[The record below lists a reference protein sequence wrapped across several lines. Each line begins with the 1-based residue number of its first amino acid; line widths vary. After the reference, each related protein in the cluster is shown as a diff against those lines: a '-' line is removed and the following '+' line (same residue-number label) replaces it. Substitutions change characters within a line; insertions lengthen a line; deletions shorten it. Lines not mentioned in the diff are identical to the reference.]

1 LIILQ
6 ILKRKVIV
14 SLVVSIFCYQCIGL
28 TKAWTENEI
37 IRIFKSYKK
46 HGTKWSLIINEFPG
60 RTENEIKN
68 KFYTTLRRV
77 ATRAQ
82 LEDPVKYDSSFIKCK
97 SNLLQFV
104 DAAIEYSHTLPS
116 KRGRKQRDEMRKA
129 KQNAFVVS
137 KSQEVEIKTEVV
149 DPIEISPQ
157 QEIVQLKR
165 ALEIPVENHYMLYAL
180 QTAKVQYMYLNLINP
195 YIG

>member
-1 LIILQ
+1 M
-6 ILKRKVIV
+6 
-14 SLVVSIFCYQCIGL
+14 
-28 TKAWTENEI
+28 
-37 IRIFKSYKK
+37 
-46 HGTKWSLIINEFPG
+46 IINEFPG

-82 LEDPVKYDSSFIKCK
+82 LEDPAKYDSSFIKCR

-104 DAAIEYSHTLPS
+104 DAAIEYSHILSS

-137 KSQEVEIKTEVV
+137 KSQEVEVKAEVV
-149 DPIEISPQ
+149 DQIEIPPQ

-180 QTAKVQYMYLNLINP
+180 QTAKVQYMYLNVISP